1 VCTQSKLRANAWN
14 RFWNAGRIWSAIG
27 LASRVKCDIIPS
39 PAPFFVSE
47 LVLDPSESQN
57 SEPFNSVPEAWRKG
71 LAGELAQGETLLA
84 TFQPDLNLQLRF
96 GKSLVVLTDRRILE
110 FDPESAKSPPVG
122 DLKFAPAQS
131 NGHSSGWRHWNF
143 TPDTTLGISEHAGV
157 GTLELNGPSE
167 RIVYWR
173 FTAAKMPDARRFE
186 SRFTTRQTRV
196 TSGTEEAALATV
208 CPSCGE
214 VITSADGVCPSCSQ
228 AAPPP
233 AASSLLRL
241 LKFARPRAGA
251 IVLVLILTFAGT
263 LASLI
268 PLYLTMPLTDNV
280 LLPRLNGKDVSPTL
294 AYWLLGGFFGS
305 AVLAWLLNWGRLYV
319 SSWLSER
326 ISSDLRTQT
335 YAHLQGLSLEF
346 FGGKRTGDLMSR
358 VSNDTDRICV
368 FLSVSLVDFFSDG
381 VMVVMASAML
391 LWISPKLALI
401 TLSTFPIIVF
411 LAWIVRRRLRH
422 GFDQSTVAGAH
433 LNSVLADTIPG
444 IRVVKAFAQET
455 REIDRFNEA
464 NQHLLNINDRLNIVW
479 SFFGPIISFLTELG
493 LLAVWGFGVW
503 AIFNRQ
509 IEYGVLILFVGSIGR
524 FYAKLESMLRIV
536 YSTQKAAASA
546 QRLFEILDRVPSV
559 PEPIKPVHPGRV
571 KGAIE
576 LRNVRFKY
584 GTREVLH
591 GLNLK
596 IEPGEMIGLVGP
608 SGAGKSTLINLICRF
623 FDVAE
628 GAILV
633 DGNDIRS
640 YPVQEYRKN
649 IGIVLQDPFLFY
661 GTIAENIAYGR
672 PDATRAEIV
681 AAARAARAHEFI
693 LHLADGYDSVVGE
706 RGQSLSGG
714 ERQRISIARA
724 LLIDP
729 RILIL
734 DEATSSVD
742 TETEREIQMALD
754 NLIAGRTTIAIA
766 HRLSTLR
773 KANRLVV
780 VERGNIAQI
789 GKHAEL
795 LEDTA
800 GAYARLHKAQMDLVQ
815 GVGI

>member
-1 VCTQSKLRANAWN
+1 LDALS
-14 RFWNAGRIWSAIG
+14 
-27 LASRVKCDIIPS
+27 DPS
-39 PAPFFVSE
+39 NSE
-47 LVLDPSESQN
+47 LLDSLPQ
-57 SEPFNSVPEAWRKG
+57 PLRKRLLDE
-71 LAGELAQGETLLA
+71 LAGGDTLVA
-84 TFQPDLNLQLRF
+84 AFQPDLDLNLRF
-96 GKSLVVLTDRRILE
+96 SNSLVALTEKRVLE
-110 FDPESAKSPPVG
+110 FTLNGLPTAESNAERIKT
-122 DLKFAPAQS
+122 
-131 NGHSSGWRHWNF
+131 NGHSSGCRSWNI
-143 TPDTTLGISEHAGV
+143 TPELKLRISEHAGV
-157 GTLELNGPSE
+157 GTLELDSPAE
-167 RIVYWR
+167 RVAYWR
-173 FTAAKMPDARRFE
+173 FTAGRMPDARRFE
-186 SRFTTRQTRV
+186 SRWQSLFARTTNSAGELT
-196 TSGTEEAALATV
+196 LATV

-214 VITSADGVCPSCSQ
+214 VISSADGVCGACSQ
-228 AAPPP
+228 SAPPP
-233 AASSLLRL
+233 AVSSLFRL
-241 LKFARPRAGA
+241 LAFARPRAGVM
-251 IVLVLILTFAGT
+251 VLVLLLTFAGT

-268 PLYLTMPLTDNV
+268 PLYLTMPLTDKV
-280 LLPRLNGKDVSPTL
+280 LIPRFEGKDVSPSL
-294 AYWLLGGFFGS
+294 AYWLLGGFF
-305 AVLAWLLNWGRLYV
+305 AAAILAWLLNWGRLYV

-326 ISSDLRTQT
+326 ISSDLRTRT
-335 YAHLQGLSLEF
+335 YAHLQRLSLEF

-358 VSNDTDRICV
+358 ISSDTDRLCV
-368 FLSVSLVDFFSDG
+368 FLSVSLVDFFSDA
-381 VMVVMASAML
+381 VMIVMASTML
-391 LWISPKLALI
+391 LIISPKLALI
-401 TLSTFPIIVF
+401 TLATFPIIGW
-411 LAWIVRRRLRH
+411 LAWMVRRRLRH
-422 GFDQSTVAGAH
+422 GFDQSAVATAH
-433 LNSVLADTIPG
+433 LHSLLADTIPG
-444 IRVVKAFAQET
+444 IRVVKAFAQES

-464 NQHLLNINDRLNIVW
+464 NRHLLGVNDRLNVIW
-479 SFFGPIISFLTELG
+479 SFFGPIISLLTELG
-493 LLAVWGFGVW
+493 LLAVWAFGVW
-503 AIFNRQ
+503 AIFHDEIQ
-509 IEYGVLILFVGSIGR
+509 LGVLTLFVGSIGR

-559 PEPIKPVHPGRV
+559 PEPTNPVHPGRL
-571 KGAIE
+571 KGGIE

-633 DGNDIRS
+633 DGVDIRS

-649 IGIVLQDPFLFY
+649 IGLVLQDPFLFY

-693 LHLADGYDSVVGE
+693 LHLTDGYDSLVGE

-742 TETEREIQMALD
+742 TETEREIQLALD

-773 KANRLVV
+773 KADRLVV
-780 VERGNIAQI
+780 VERGNIVQI

-795 LEDTA
+795 IEDEA
-800 GAYARLHKAQMDLVQ
+800 GAYARLHKAQMELVQ